1 MLKTTFAKQTERS
14 LDHEAILPSIVASRR
29 PKHSRDHS
37 LHMIGKIQQAPMAR
51 AKSNPISQTRVINRF
66 ELRERE
72 CITTIVRK
80 LITPS
85 GIAILFRGSI
95 NNHTTPFSSHHS
107 EVAVVSQG
115 AIRRLAFGG
124 RSTCKGHRIGSRQ
137 MLKAGISG
145 VFGEDL

>member
-1 MLKTTFAKQTERS
+1 VLKTTFAKQTERS
-14 LDHEAILPSIVASRR
+14 LDHEAILPSIICIEEAEAFTG
-29 PKHSRDHS
+29 S

-51 AKSNPISQTRVINRF
+51 AKSNPIFQTRVINRF